1 MLQEKEAQA
10 DRADTSVENLTSN
23 LLGFL
28 MYVLQENYTTE
39 QAMDRELQKNCE
51 YIVFDK
57 IATGEVGYDERTL
70 SQHKWMWDIMSRNK
84 EGVSKERT
92 FTNWCRRVQQ
102 HRGFKSLAVDLLSN
116 DLTPAQEYDD
126 KYKIKHDWETG
137 EIVITTKQRSWINAM
152 LRKNLGDARVS
163 EFIFNHGL
171 PKLLDAPLRRETLS
185 RGMLRNM
192 LVELMTWHASLLQSL
207 LNRGAKDHDGGKA
220 GRGAMKIDHGGRGAA
235 ERLASR
241 KPKTPV
247 DRGDCKDTVVPAPM
261 MVEQEGAS
269 EQQDAS
275 EAAPLPTSVP
285 LCRPRRPIAPLTS
298 GPLPPS
304 GSALQ
309 VSPNRHNS

>member
-1 MLQEKEAQA
+1 MLQEKEDAPTLQKKEAQA
-10 DRADTSVENLTSN
+10 DRADTTVENLTSN

-28 MYVLQENYTTE
+28 MYVLQENQTTE
-39 QAMDRELQKNCE
+39 QAMERDLQKNCE

-70 SQHKWMWDIMSRNK
+70 IQHKWMWDIMSRNK

-171 PKLLDAPLRRETLS
+171 PKLLDAPLRRKTLS
-185 RGMLRNM
+185 KAMLRNM

-207 LNRGAKDHDGGKA
+207 LDRGPKDHNGGKA
-220 GRGAMKIDHGGRGAA
+220 GGGAMKIDHGGV
-235 ERLASR
+235 S
-241 KPKTPV
+241 
-247 DRGDCKDTVVPAPM
+247 D
-261 MVEQEGAS
+261 
-269 EQQDAS
+269 
-275 EAAPLPTSVP
+275 
-285 LCRPRRPIAPLTS
+285 
-298 GPLPPS
+298 PS
-304 GSALQ
+304 GSEPRAADGRSDMS
-309 VSPNRHNS
+309 V